1 MKNVILTA
9 LCALIM
15 IGANYAQETKFGHI
29 NSSELL
35 QIMPESKKV
44 QEELQNYAK
53 QLENQLT
60 TMSAEYQTKVTEYQ
74 TNEKVWTDLVK
85 QTKVKE
91 ITDLERRIG
100 EFQQTAQES
109 LQEKEQQLFQPLL
122 DKAQKAIDEVAKANG
137 FTYIFDTSTGA
148 LVHTPEAGNILPLVR
163 KHLDIK

>member
-9 LCALIM
+9 ICAIFFAG
-15 IGANYAQETKFGHI
+15 ITVAQEAKFGHI

-44 QEELQNYAK
+44 QEDLQSYAK
-53 QLENQLT
+53 QLESQLT
-60 TMSAEYQTKVTEYQ
+60 TMSTEYQTKVTEYQ

-137 FTYIFDTSTGA
+137 FSYIFDTSTGA
-148 LVHTPEAGNILPLVR
+148 LVHTPADGNILPLVR
-163 KHLDIK
+163 KHLGIQ